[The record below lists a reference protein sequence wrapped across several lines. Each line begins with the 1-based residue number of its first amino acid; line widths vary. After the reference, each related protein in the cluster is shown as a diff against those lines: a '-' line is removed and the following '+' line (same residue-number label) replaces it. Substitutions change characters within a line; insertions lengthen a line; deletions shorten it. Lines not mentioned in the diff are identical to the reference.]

1 MHILLIT
8 LAVIAGLFIFV
19 CILAALAGL
28 YERIFYP
35 HGRDVSPEQVRKELE
50 LILDDK
56 HPYALDD
63 FTSGRAFK
71 DPRLEAMRL
80 RIEQLPAEFPP
91 ESQGQYCNP
100 KGWEVIREYIRELEH
115 EAAA

>member
-19 CILAALAGL
+19 CILAALGGL
-28 YERIFYP
+28 YESIFYP
-35 HGRDVSPEQVRKELE
+35 HGHDVSPEQVRKELE

-63 FTSGRAFK
+63 FTSGRFK
-71 DPRLEAMRL
+71 DPRLEAIRL

-91 ESQGQYCNP
+91 ESQRQYCNP
-100 KGWEVIREYIRELEH
+100 KGWEVIRGYVRELEH
-115 EAAA
+115 ETAA